1 MTNEILIGSKWIF
14 FNVVKHP
21 IALTLRMLCYIVTLF
36 FVSDAILAFIIAT
49 TGIVDSFVVADWED
63 Y

>member
-1 MTNEILIGSKWIF
+1 MINDVIIVSKWLF
-14 FNVVKHP
+14 FNVIKHP
-21 IALTLRMLCYIVTLF
+21 IALALRMLCYIVTLF

-49 TGIVDSFVVADWED
+49 TGIVDSFIAADWED